1 MKYKSLLALLLVPF
15 MLTGCMQSKE
25 PELTPEELEHNA
37 LVEWF
42 ETGIGN
48 EDKFPDLPDYRY
60 YARTIGLDKDGLIQP
75 EMWEIFYNEDINI
88 NKEIDGKAIYLIRLD
103 PNKLM
108 EIWAENNE
116 TTAEDICRQIGT
128 TPEELYYNFGHT
140 SNSINYAKDHKSG
153 KVSYSDIENEIFG
166 EDNGEDRSIV
176 FGTHFLYIDTAGKYK
191 VTYESENDNF
201 TVRQRDIL
209 KATSEVSHNYSD
221 YTYDELHPGYF
232 LDGVGIQRVL
242 KLNIPNLWSK
252 SVEKDIDTDASLM
265 FNMSP
270 YSYGCIKEDIIE
282 LYPEAD
288 ADETEGEET
297 ETSESEVSE

>member
-1 MKYKSLLALLLVPF
+1 MNHKIILALLLVPLI
-15 MLTGCMQSKE
+15 LTGCMQSKE
-25 PELTPEELEHNA
+25 PELTPEEQEHNA

-42 ETGIGN
+42 ETGMGN

-60 YARTIGLDKDGLIQP
+60 YARTIRLDKDGLIQP

-88 NKEIDGKAIYLIRLD
+88 NKEIDGKAIFLIRLD

-116 TTAEDICRQIGT
+116 STPEAICKKIGT

-166 EDNGEDRSIV
+166 EDNGEDRNIV
-176 FGTHFLYIDTAGKYK
+176 FGTHFLYIDTSGKYK

-232 LDGVGIQRVL
+232 LDDVGIRRVL

-270 YSYGCIKEDIIE
+270 YSYGCTKDDIVN
-282 LYPEAD
+282 LYPEPD
-288 ADETEGEET
+288 VDETKGEET

>member
-1 MKYKSLLALLLVPF
+1 MKNKKLLALFALPLIF
-15 MLTGCMQSKE
+15 TGCMQSNE

-37 LVEWF
+37 LVDWF
-42 ETGIGN
+42 ENGIGN

-60 YARTIGLDKDGLIQP
+60 YARTVGLDKDGLIQP

-88 NKEIDGKAIYLIRLD
+88 NREIDGRAIYLIRLD

-108 EIWAENNE
+108 EVWAENSGL
-116 TTAEDICRQIGT
+116 TAEEMCGKIGT

-140 SNSINYAKDHKSG
+140 SNSINYAKNHKNG

-176 FGTHFLYIDTAGKYK
+176 FGTHFLYINTAGKYK
-191 VTYESENDNF
+191 VTYESENDDF
-201 TVRQRDIL
+201 SVRQRDIL
-209 KATSEVSHNYSD
+209 KATSELSHNYSD
-221 YTYDELHPGYF
+221 YAHEEIFPGYF
-232 LDGVGIQRVL
+232 LDDVGIRRVL
-242 KLNIPNLWSK
+242 KLDIPNLWSK

-270 YSYGCIKEDIIE
+270 YSYGCTKEDIIN
-282 LYPEAD
+282 LYADPVITEPEI
-288 ADETEGEET
+288 
-297 ETSESEVSE
+297 SESEVSE

>member
-1 MKYKSLLALLLVPF
+1 MKNKALAALAILPLIF
-15 MLTGCMQSKE
+15 TGCMQSNE
-25 PELTPEELEHNA
+25 PELTPEEQEHNA
-37 LVEWF
+37 LVDWF
-42 ETGIGN
+42 ENGIGN
-48 EDKFPDLPDYRY
+48 EDKFSDLPDYRY
-60 YARTIGLDKDGLIQP
+60 YARTVGLDKDGLIQP

-88 NKEIDGKAIYLIRLD
+88 NREIDGRAIYLIRLD

-108 EIWAENNE
+108 EVWTENSGL
-116 TTAEDICRQIGT
+116 TAEEMCGKIGT

-140 SNSINYAKDHKSG
+140 SNSINYAKDHKNG

-176 FGTHFLYIDTAGKYK
+176 FGTHFLYIDTSRYN
-191 VTYESENDNF
+191 VTYESENEDLS
-201 TVRQRDIL
+201 VRQRDIL
-209 KATSEVSHNYSD
+209 KATSDVSHNYSD

-232 LDGVGIQRVL
+232 LDNVGIRRVL

-270 YSYGCIKEDIIE
+270 YSYGCTKEDIIE
-282 LYPEAD
+282 LYPE
-288 ADETEGEET
+288 TEIT
-297 ETSESEVSE
+297 ESEVYE

>member
-1 MKYKSLLALLLVPF
+1 MKYRSILALAAVPLIF
-15 MLTGCMQSKE
+15 TGCMQSNE
-25 PELTPEELEHNA
+25 PELTPEEQEHNA

-42 ETGIGN
+42 ETGMAN

-75 EMWEIFYNEDINI
+75 DMWEIFYNENINI
-88 NKEIDGKAIYLIRLD
+88 NREIDGKAIYLIRLD

-108 EIWAENNE
+108 EKWAENNE
-116 TTAEDICRQIGT
+116 STPEEICAEIGT
-128 TPEELYYNFGHT
+128 TPDELYYNFGYT

-153 KVSYSDIENEIFG
+153 KVSYSDVENEIFG
-166 EDNGEDRSIV
+166 PDNGEDRSIV
-176 FGTHFLYIDTAGKYK
+176 FGTHFLYIDTSGKYK
-191 VTYESENDNF
+191 VTYESENDDF
-201 TVRQRDIL
+201 SVRQRDIL

-221 YTYDELHPGYF
+221 YAHEEIYPGYF
-232 LDGVGIQRVL
+232 LENVGIRRVL
-242 KLNIPNLWSK
+242 KLDIPNLWSK

-270 YSYGCIKEDIIE
+270 YSYGCTKEDIIN
-282 LYPEAD
+282 LYAD
-288 ADETEGEET
+288 PKVDEMT

>member
-1 MKYKSLLALLLVPF
+1 MKNKKLLALFALPLIF
-15 MLTGCMQSKE
+15 TGCMQSNE
-25 PELTPEELEHNA
+25 PELTPEEQEHNA
-37 LVEWF
+37 LVDWF
-42 ETGIGN
+42 ENGIGN

-60 YARTIGLDKDGLIQP
+60 YARTVGLDKDGLIQP

-88 NKEIDGKAIYLIRLD
+88 NREIDGRAIYLIRLD

-108 EIWAENNE
+108 EVWTENSGL
-116 TTAEDICRQIGT
+116 TAEEMCVKIGI

-176 FGTHFLYIDTAGKYK
+176 FGTHFLYIDTSRYK
-191 VTYESENDNF
+191 VTYESENEDLS
-201 TVRQRDIL
+201 VRQRDIL
-209 KATSEVSHNYSD
+209 KATSDVSHNYSD
-221 YTYDELHPGYF
+221 YTFDELHPGYF
-232 LDGVGIQRVL
+232 LDNVGIRRVL

-270 YSYGCIKEDIIE
+270 YSYGCTKEDIIE
-282 LYPEAD
+282 FYPE
-288 ADETEGEET
+288 TEIT
-297 ETSESEVSE
+297 ESEVSE

>member
-1 MKYKSLLALLLVPF
+1 MKYKALMVLAAVPI

-42 ETGIGN
+42 ETGMVN

-60 YARTIGLDKDGLIQP
+60 YARTIGFDKDGLIQP
-75 EMWEIFYNEDINI
+75 DMWEIFYNENINI
-88 NKEIDGKAIYLIRLD
+88 NREIDGKAIYLIRLD

-108 EIWAENNE
+108 EIWAENNKS
-116 TTAEDICRQIGT
+116 
-128 TPEELYYNFGHT
+128 TPEELYYNFGYT
-140 SNSINYAKDHKSG
+140 SNSINYSKDHKSG

-166 EDNGEDRSIV
+166 PDNGEDRSIV

-191 VTYESENDNF
+191 VTYESENDDF
-201 TVRQRDIL
+201 SVRQRDIL
-209 KATSEVSHNYSD
+209 KATSELSHNYSD
-221 YTYDELHPGYF
+221 YAHEEIFPGYF
-232 LDGVGIQRVL
+232 LDDVGIRRVL
-242 KLNIPNLWSK
+242 KLDIPNLWSK

-270 YSYGCIKEDIIE
+270 YSYGCTKEDIIE
-282 LYPEAD
+282 LYPE
-288 ADETEGEET
+288 TEIT
-297 ETSESEVSE
+297 ESEVSE

>member
-1 MKYKSLLALLLVPF
+1 MKYKALLALAAVPI

-42 ETGIGN
+42 ETGMAN

-75 EMWEIFYNEDINI
+75 DMWEIFYNENINI
-88 NKEIDGKAIYLIRLD
+88 NRDIDGKAIYLIRLD

-116 TTAEDICRQIGT
+116 S
-128 TPEELYYNFGHT
+128 TPEELYYNFGYT
-140 SNSINYAKDHKSG
+140 SNSINYSKDHKTG
-153 KVSYSDIENEIFG
+153 KVSYSDVENAIFG
-166 EDNGEDRSIV
+166 PDNGEDRSIV

-191 VTYESENDNF
+191 VTYESENDSFN
-201 TVRQRDIL
+201 VRQRDIL
-209 KATSEVSHNYSD
+209 NATSEVSHNYSD
-221 YTYDELHPGYF
+221 YAHEEIYPGYF
-232 LDGVGIQRVL
+232 LENEGIRRVL

-270 YSYGCIKEDIIE
+270 YSYGCTKEDIIN
-282 LYPEAD
+282 LYADSVITEPEI
-288 ADETEGEET
+288 
-297 ETSESEVSE
+297 SESEVSE